1 MMMQHVVHLPKVRRP
16 VILPVVAS
24 LQHSEGAYPRF
35 LAPLLATELA
45 QRVAQ
50 ARFVQLDELVK
61 VNELA
66 HRLAHHIDRGAKV
79 LFLLPWCLQEATA
92 DLIDGATTALRQT
105 GEGKV
110 DLTTLPRP
118 TVAVQGIL
126 PMGPL
131 GGFIPVQERLDRLVA
146 LVPGWHTV
154 YTCLRGEQAT
164 IIVPHALPEQQ
175 RLCCLSCGDL
185 AAQLEMG
192 LFAALCPAHLNPEA
206 YLLDERPCRW
216 RQDGAIFAAYLAQLL
231 CGALDRACSRSQSPV
246 RQGVTPSATA

>member
-24 LQHSEGAYPRF
+24 LQHGEGAYPRS

-50 ARFVQLDELVK
+50 ARFVRLDEPVTL
-61 VNELA
+61 NELA

-79 LFLLPWCLQEATA
+79 LFLLPWCLQEAA
-92 DLIDGATTALRQT
+92 AGLFDGATRALRQT
-105 GEGKV
+105 GESQV

-126 PMGPL
+126 PMGPM

-154 YTCLRGEQAT
+154 YTCLHGERAA
-164 IIVPHALPEQQ
+164 IIVPHALPNQPCRQ
-175 RLCCLSCGDL
+175 PGGDL

-192 LFAALCPAHLNPEA
+192 LFAALCPAHLNPET
-206 YLLDERPCRW
+206 YLLDDRPCRW

-231 CGALDRACSRSQSPV
+231 CGAIDRACSRSRSPV
-246 RQGVTPSATA
+246 CQGATPSATA

>member
-1 MMMQHVVHLPKVRRP
+1 MHREVHLPIVRRP
-16 VILPVVAS
+16 VLLPVVAS
-24 LQHSEGAYPRF
+24 LQHGKGAYPGV
-35 LAPLLATELA
+35 LAPLLATALA

-50 ARFVQLDELVK
+50 ARFVQLDELVT
-61 VNELA
+61 VDELA
-66 HRLAHHIDRGAKV
+66 HRLAHHIDRGTKDV
-79 LFLLPWCLQEATA
+79 LLLPWGLQDVAA
-92 DLIDGATTALRQT
+92 DLIDGATRALRQT
-105 GEGKV
+105 GESEV
-110 DLTTLPRP
+110 DLSPLPRP
-118 TVAVQGIL
+118 TVAVHGVS

-192 LFAALCPAHLNPEA
+192 LFAALCPDHLNPET
-206 YLLDERPCRW
+206 YLLDERSCREK
-216 RQDGAIFAAYLAQLL
+216 RQDGAIYAAYLAQLL
-231 CGALDRACSRSQSPV
+231 CGALDRARARSQSAV
-246 RQGVTPSATA
+246 RQGATPSATA

>member
-1 MMMQHVVHLPKVRRP
+1 MMHHVVHLPNARRP

-24 LQHSEGAYPRF
+24 LQHGEGACPRF

-45 QRVAQ
+45 QRVEQ
-50 ARFVQLDELVK
+50 ARFVQLDEPVTL
-61 VNELA
+61 NELA

-79 LFLLPWCLQEATA
+79 LFLLPWCLQEAAA
-92 DLIDGATTALRQT
+92 DLIDSATRALRQT
-105 GEGKV
+105 GESQV

-118 TVAVQGIL
+118 TVAVHGVL
-126 PMGPL
+126 PMGPM

-154 YTCLRGEQAT
+154 YTCLQGERAALV
-164 IIVPHALPEQQ
+164 VPHALPSQPCRQ
-175 RLCCLSCGDL
+175 PGGDL

-206 YLLDERPCRW
+206 YLLDERTCRW
-216 RQDGAIFAAYLAQLL
+216 GQDGAIFAAYLAQLL
-231 CGALDRACSRSQSPV
+231 CGVLDWACSRSQSPV